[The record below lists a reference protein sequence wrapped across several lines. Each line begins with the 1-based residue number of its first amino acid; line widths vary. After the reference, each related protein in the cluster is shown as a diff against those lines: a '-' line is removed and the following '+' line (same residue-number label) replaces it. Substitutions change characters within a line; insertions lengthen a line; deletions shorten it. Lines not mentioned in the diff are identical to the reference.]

1 MLLRDYQSDICSR
14 VSDAFDKHRS
24 VMVQMPT
31 GTGKTMV
38 LAELVKRLMMKDEG
52 IRILIVAHRR
62 ELIEQIKATV
72 KRMGLNADNQ
82 LSVLNNQNIIVES
95 IQTISRRI
103 DALDFIK
110 SLLVIDEAHHA
121 LAKTSKMMWEA

>member
-38 LAELVKRLMMKDEG
+38 LAELVKQLMMKDEG

-82 LSVLNNQNIIVES
+82 LSVINNQTPYSLILHHQS
-95 IQTISRRI
+95 LHQFGQHHGFARTCGHLHH
-103 DALDFIK
+103 DTTTLIK
-110 SLLVIDEAHHA
+110 SIAY
-121 LAKTSKMMWEA
+121 S

>member
-1 MLLRDYQSDICSR
+1 MLLRDYQTDICSR

-52 IRILIVAHRR
+52 
-62 ELIEQIKATV
+62 
-72 KRMGLNADNQ
+72 
-82 LSVLNNQNIIVES
+82 
-95 IQTISRRI
+95 
-103 DALDFIK
+103 
-110 SLLVIDEAHHA
+110 
-121 LAKTSKMMWEA
+121 